1 MAVADELKVY
11 NEIVRSAAAYWNHPP
26 PSHDLLNGWQ
36 DLPRERLRGMIQIQ
50 VKQQHPWTRGFPRWL
65 GHIYGNCPDA
75 AVRRFLLE
83 DMSDEEGHAED
94 AGDGHIFLHRRLA
107 LALGLGERD
116 LDDGPFVPEVTA
128 ICLAME
134 HISLNRPW
142 LEALACV
149 MGTEVLTLGRI
160 PSLYPDMEEY
170 DRRRAGVAPPALL
183 EIYRVLGLQ
192 TDDLAFYWAH
202 DINRL
207 ALWEGRE
214 PEQQAEGT
222 EGRHQESV
230 IRTLTE
236 QARTPDERRRVVE
249 MVRLGHELFWMR
261 WNGVARAMREYL
273 ETGSSRYGPLPA

>member
-11 NEIVRSAAAYWNHPP
+11 NEIVRSAAAYWNNPP
-26 PSHDLLNGWQ
+26 PSHDLLNAWQ

-83 DMSDEEGHAED
+83 DMGDEEGHDED
-94 AGDGHIFLHRRLA
+94 AADGHVFLHRKLA
-107 LALGLGERD
+107 LALGLRECD

-160 PSLYPDMEEY
+160 PRLYPDMEEY
-170 DRRRAGVAPPALL
+170 DRRRAGGAPPALL
-183 EIYRVLGLQ
+183 EIYRLLGLQ
-192 TDDLAFYWAH
+192 TDGLAFYWAR

-207 ALWEGRE
+207 AIWEGRE
-214 PEQQAEGT
+214 PQNQTEGT

-261 WNGVARAMREYL
+261 WNGVGRAMREYL
-273 ETGSSRYGPLPA
+273 ETGSSRYGPLH